1 MIKKERASFYV
12 FLFLVKKKKSWH
24 VHCSTFFAHP
34 GHWAL
39 GQGSCVELKDSK
51 EPDLKARDLQS
62 NILRLLE
69 SMDERSHLEVELAG
83 LGVQLPNA

>member
-1 MIKKERASFYV
+1 M
-12 FLFLVKKKKSWH
+12 
-24 VHCSTFFAHP
+24 
-34 GHWAL
+34 
-39 GQGSCVELKDSK
+39 ELKDSK

-69 SMDERSHLEVELAG
+69 SMDERSHLEVGLAG